1 VTRNANRNATRNADV
16 NRLQAIRLLRRGWSV
31 DQIADRWPDVWTV
44 VQESGRL
51 VLEQRY
57 NRRTHNRPDID
68 RVMAMSME
76 RVQ

>member
-1 VTRNANRNATRNADV
+1 MTRNADY
-16 NRLQAIRLLRRGWSV
+16 NRLTAIRLLRRGWSAR
-31 DQIADRWPDVWTV
+31 QIADRWPDVWAL

-68 RVMAMSME
+68 RVMAMTME
-76 RVQ
+76 RTQ